1 MKPMRFI
8 VGSRD
13 CDELGHLNVSG
24 YIYYCNR
31 AGSAFMRDIGWPP
44 GQGNGGRRY
53 SFAAV
58 HVVSDY
64 LAEVREGQ
72 AILVRAGVAKNGGKS
87 VTFDNRITLED
98 GTPVFRSL
106 WTSALMDLDTR
117 RAVELPDDLRAA
129 LEVGLVARD
138 RGK

>member
-1 MKPMRFI
+1 MQPMRFI

-72 AILVRAGVAKNGGKS
+72 AILVRAGVAKIGGKS

-106 WTSALMDLDTR
+106 WKSALMDLDTR
-117 RAVELPDDLRAA
+117 RAVEVPDDLRSA
-129 LEVGLVARD
+129 LEVGLVARYW
-138 RGK
+138 GK

>member
-1 MKPMRFI
+1 MQPMRFI

-31 AGSAFMRDIGWPP
+31 AGSAFMRAIGWPP

-72 AILVRAGVAKNGGKS
+72 AILVRAGVAAIGGKS
-87 VTFDNRITLED
+87 VTFDNRIMRED

-106 WTSALMDLDTR
+106 WKSALMDLDTR
-117 RAVELPDDLRAA
+117 RAVAVPDDLRAA
-129 LEVGLVARD
+129 LEGGLVPHD
-138 RGK
+138 MRG